1 MKLAEKL
8 ADGNKFNLKETA
20 EFACEE
26 IKHIIQKYGPRAP
39 GSEAEF
45 RAQKRLAKL
54 VSKWSDKV
62 EIEEF
67 VVHRQAFMGFI
78 PFTVLMAIISTF
90 LFVFDKSLI
99 AFILLILGAIPL
111 VFEFVMYKKFLD
123 PFFPGHTSHNVIAR
137 RAPREE
143 IKKRIIFCGHS
154 DSQYEWT
161 LNYKLGGNG
170 MKAFLIPAVVGM
182 IVLIF
187 LSLIRFIAMDIVG
200 VSSEAA
206 ATFFKVLS
214 YAMFVFVP
222 CYIGFLFFQNPFRS
236 VPGAN
241 DNLSGCFVAMG
252 VLKSLDEAGIRF
264 KNTEVCVLFSGS
276 EEAGLRGAKDYAKR
290 HKDELTDDDI
300 ETVVI
305 ALDTFRDLSDL
316 NIYDR
321 DLSGTVKHNKHV
333 KKLVKKA
340 GENCGLDLKYASVYI
355 GASDAA
361 AFTQQGV
368 KATCFAAMDPTPPR
382 YYHTRLDNWDILVPE
397 AIEKGLEVMVET
409 ACLYDQKGLDD

>member
-123 PFFPGHTSHNVIAR
+123 PF
-137 RAPREE
+137 
-143 IKKRIIFCGHS
+143 
-154 DSQYEWT
+154 
-161 LNYKLGGNG
+161 
-170 MKAFLIPAVVGM
+170 
-182 IVLIF
+182 
-187 LSLIRFIAMDIVG
+187 
-200 VSSEAA
+200 
-206 ATFFKVLS
+206 
-214 YAMFVFVP
+214 
-222 CYIGFLFFQNPFRS
+222 
-236 VPGAN
+236 
-241 DNLSGCFVAMG
+241 
-252 VLKSLDEAGIRF
+252 
-264 KNTEVCVLFSGS
+264 
-276 EEAGLRGAKDYAKR
+276 
-290 HKDELTDDDI
+290 
-300 ETVVI
+300 
-305 ALDTFRDLSDL
+305 
-316 NIYDR
+316 
-321 DLSGTVKHNKHV
+321 SGTH
-333 KKLVKKA
+333 LA
-340 GENCGLDLKYASVYI
+340 
-355 GASDAA
+355 
-361 AFTQQGV
+361 
-368 KATCFAAMDPTPPR
+368 
-382 YYHTRLDNWDILVPE
+382 
-397 AIEKGLEVMVET
+397 
-409 ACLYDQKGLDD
+409 